1 MVRNLALADLT
12 DDDLRA
18 MLDENETLLVEHKSN
33 IGAEAFQ
40 VAKAMC
46 SFANTLGGW
55 LLIGVTNGTPK
66 WVGSRRPA

>member
-1 MVRNLALADLT
+1 
-12 DDDLRA
+12 